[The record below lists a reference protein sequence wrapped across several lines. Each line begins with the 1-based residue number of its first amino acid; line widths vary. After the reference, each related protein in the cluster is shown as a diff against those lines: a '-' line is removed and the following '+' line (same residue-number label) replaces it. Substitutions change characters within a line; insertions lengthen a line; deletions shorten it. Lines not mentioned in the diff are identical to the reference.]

1 MDESL
6 KNDLAKLLEA
16 HPELKNRRLVFSND
30 DFAFAKDA
38 EQLLNKADAVSLC
51 RTPLELPDAIKG
63 HSIKVESRKSPVHG
77 YGVFAKEVIEE
88 GELIEECKL
97 LKMAWRGAYPT
108 DPTIK
113 DYAWGNR
120 ACDCIECRRHGTY
133 QYLALG
139 LGSIYNHSDSPNTKQ
154 NLSFITEVFT
164 IKARRRIEKNE
175 EIFVTYGDKY
185 FLVRDFWK
193 NIQKNNALEKVAK
206 AKREDLKGDAR
217 N

>member
-16 HPELKNRRLVFSND
+16 HPELKNRQLVFSAD
-30 DFAFAKDA
+30 DVVFGKDA
-38 EQLLNKADAVSLC
+38 EQLLNKKDDATLC
-51 RTPLELPDAIKG
+51 RPQPQLPDVIKG
-63 HSIKVESRKSPVHG
+63 HSPKIEVRRSPVHG
-77 YGVFAKEVIEE
+77 YGVFAKEVIDE
-88 GELIEECKL
+88 GEFIEECKL
-97 LKMAWRGAYPT
+97 LKMGWRGLYPS

-120 ACDCIECRRHGTY
+120 GCTCIECRRHGVF

-139 LGSIYNHSDSPNTKQ
+139 LGSIYNHADAPNTKQ
-154 NLSFITEVFT
+154 NLNFKTEVFT
-164 IKARRRIEKNE
+164 IKARRRIEKDE

-193 NIQKNNALEKVAK
+193 NIQKTNELEKVAK
-206 AKREDLKGDAR
+206 AKKNAAQTGEI
-217 N
+217 